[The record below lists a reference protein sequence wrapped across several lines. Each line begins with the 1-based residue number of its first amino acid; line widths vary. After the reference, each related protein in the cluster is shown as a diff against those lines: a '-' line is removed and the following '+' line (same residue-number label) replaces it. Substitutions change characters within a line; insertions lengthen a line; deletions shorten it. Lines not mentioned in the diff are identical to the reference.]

1 MAWASVGLKG
11 CGGRGRW
18 RVKGQPMQR
27 QLEMLL
33 GAAGGRGWRVWQ
45 PVFMGKEIPF
55 YGNAI
60 AYFRELAS
68 ARRVPLL

>member
-1 MAWASVGLKG
+1 
-11 CGGRGRW
+11 
-18 RVKGQPMQR
+18 MQR